1 MSEQSF
7 DSQVI
12 LETANRLFNE
22 SGFEQTS
29 LQSIADKVKI
39 PVTVLEQEYTCKEQ
53 IALKI
58 YHEMA
63 KLSHSELGNLPDGT
77 ISERYF
83 TVIEGKLVQL
93 NAHQEAVS
101 ALFATA
107 MRPSSSITA
116 ADISPGLRDPMMLVM
131 QELIASAS
139 DKPSR
144 DEEELALFLYTFH
157 FLVIV
162 FWLYDRTKNK
172 EASHM
177 FTTFLREFVRMVRPM
192 MVMPMVTKA
201 FSKVSKIMM
210 VIFGGARLVDA
221 PTPTRD

>member
-12 LETANRLFNE
+12 LETADRLFNE

-29 LQSIADKVKI
+29 LQSIADKAEI
-39 PVTVLEQEYTCKEQ
+39 PLDILEQEYTCKEQ

-63 KLSHSELGNLPDGT
+63 KSSLSELRNLPDGT

-83 TVIEGKLVQL
+83 TVIEDKLVQL

-116 ADISPGLRDPMMLVM
+116 ADISPGRRDPMMLVM

-162 FWLYDRTKNK
+162 FWLYDRTKDK

-192 MVMPMVTKA
+192 MMMPMFTKA
-201 FSKVSKIMM
+201 LNKVSKIMM

-221 PTPTRD
+221 PTPRID